1 MLYIRLWSEG
11 LRSNKMK
18 KVNVQQDK
26 VGQRAII
33 YSEFAPV
40 PNNIRN
46 VVSVRTNM
54 VQLIL
59 K

>member
-1 MLYIRLWSEG
+1 M
-11 LRSNKMK
+11 
-18 KVNVQQDK
+18 NVQQDK